1 MMDFFVRES
10 RAVVDGPMAIIRF
23 GTCGGITTSSS
34 EGSIVVASD
43 GSGFIVRNP
52 SYFAYNYDD
61 NSKSDD
67 ATKVLAPYLFHKVAP
82 ADKNLSNVVE
92 IELRKLI
99 DHHRVVKGLNVTA
112 ESFYSSQG
120 RIDDAFDDCNTDI
133 IDSILLEYPNATTL
147 EMETFMLFHL
157 AKCCKIPILASAAA
171 IVVANRKSSLV
182 VDEDLLKELESKG
195 GLAMLEALI
204 SIVI

>member
-1 MMDFFVRES
+1 VI
-10 RAVVDGPMAIIRF
+10 A
-23 GTCGGITTSSS
+23 S
-34 EGSIVVASD
+34 EGS
-43 GSGFIVRNP
+43 GFVVRNP
-52 SYFAYNYDD
+52 SYFVYNYDD

-67 ATKVLAPYLFHKVAP
+67 MSKVLTPYTFHKVAP
-82 ADKNLSNVVE
+82 ADKNLSSALE
-92 IELRKLI
+92 IQLLKLI
-99 DHHRVVKGLNVTA
+99 DNDRVIKGLNVTA

-120 RIDDAFDDCNTDI
+120 RIDDAFDDCNTDV

-157 AKCCKIPILASAAA
+157 AKCCKIPIMASAAGNTLLSVKLLFSLLFHVLA

-204 SIVI
+204 SIDL